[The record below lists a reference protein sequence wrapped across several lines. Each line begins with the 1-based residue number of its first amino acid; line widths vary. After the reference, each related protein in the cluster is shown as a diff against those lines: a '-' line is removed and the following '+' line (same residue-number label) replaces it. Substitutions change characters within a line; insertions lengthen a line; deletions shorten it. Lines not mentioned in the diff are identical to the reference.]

1 MDIGNIRPSIY
12 SNARFTHFR
21 PRRAHNERV
30 RSREPTLRISFVMQ
44 GRAVGS
50 LSICKSGRRVTKS
63 LLFFREWEE
72 DYCVLAWMCSPMID
86 RRVKTFDSKRVDFEP
101 PTRVT
106 LMLLEGFT
114 FVDRFLLLVVSSDYS
129 SAIQLY
135 LIVLYDILR

>member
-50 LSICKSGRRVTKS
+50 LSICRSGRRVTKS
-63 LLFFREWEE
+63 LLFLREWEE
-72 DYCVLAWMCSPMID
+72 DYSVLACVCSSMID
-86 RRVKTFDSKRVDFEP
+86 RRVKTFDSKRIASKP

-106 LMLLEGFT
+106 LMLLERFT
-114 FVDRFLLLVVSSDYS
+114 FVDRYLLLVDSSDYS
-129 SAIQLY
+129 TVFNCI
-135 LIVLYDILR
+135 

>member
-44 GRAVGS
+44 GRTVGS

-63 LLFFREWEE
+63 LLFLREWEE
-72 DYCVLAWMCSPMID
+72 DYSVLVCVCSSMID
-86 RRVKTFDSKRVDFEP
+86 RCVKTFDSKRIASEP
-101 PTRVT
+101 PTCVT
-106 LMLLEGFT
+106 LMLLERFT
-114 FVDRFLLLVVSSDYS
+114 FVDRYLLLVSSSDYS
-129 SAIQLY
+129 TVFNCI
-135 LIVLYDILR
+135 

>member
-63 LLFFREWEE
+63 LLFLREWEE
-72 DYCVLAWMCSPMID
+72 DYSVLVCVCSSMID
-86 RRVKTFDSKRVDFEP
+86 RCVKTFDSKRIASEP
-101 PTRVT
+101 PTCVT
-106 LMLLEGFT
+106 LMLLERFT
-114 FVDRFLLLVVSSDYS
+114 FVDRYLLLVYS
-129 SAIQLY
+129 TVFNCI
-135 LIVLYDILR
+135 

>member
-44 GRAVGS
+44 GCAVGS

-63 LLFFREWEE
+63 LLFLREWEE
-72 DYCVLAWMCSPMID
+72 DYSVLVCVCSSMID
-86 RRVKTFDSKRVDFEP
+86 RCVKTFDSKRIASEP
-101 PTRVT
+101 PTCVT
-106 LMLLEGFT
+106 LMLLERFT
-114 FVDRFLLLVVSSDYS
+114 FVDRYLLLVSSSDYS
-129 SAIQLY
+129 TVFNCI
-135 LIVLYDILR
+135 